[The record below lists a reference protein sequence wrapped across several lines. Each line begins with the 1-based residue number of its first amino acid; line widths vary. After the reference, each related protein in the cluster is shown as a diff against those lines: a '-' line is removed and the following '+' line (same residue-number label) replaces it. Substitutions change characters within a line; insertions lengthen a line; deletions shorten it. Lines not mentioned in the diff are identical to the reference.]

1 MTILMGDF
9 NAKIGADNTGYN
21 EVMGN
26 QALCHMNKNSK
37 RFADLCSLNQFVIG
51 GSIFP
56 HKQIHKTSW
65 RSPDHV
71 TENQIDHICI
81 NKMKK
86 YNVSLLKTKEMRTAF
101 HLSLSNR
108 FNPLQNQLENTDT
121 NIATYK
127 LSGSEMWRNTCKE
140 VLG

>member
-1 MTILMGDF
+1 MPILMGDS
-9 NAKIGADNTGYN
+9 NAKIVADNTGYN
-21 EVMGN
+21 EVMGT

-56 HKQIHKTSW
+56 HKQIHKASW

-81 NKMKK
+81 NMIKK
-86 YNVSLLKTKEMRTAF
+86 YNVSLLKTKEVRTAS

-108 FNPLQNQLENTDT
+108 FNPLQNQLIPTSQRINSVAAYQRDV
-121 NIATYK
+121 A
-127 LSGSEMWRNTCKE
+127 
-140 VLG
+140 

>member
-1 MTILMGDF
+1 MPILMGDS

-21 EVMGN
+21 EVMGT

-37 RFADLCSLNQFVIG
+37 RCADLCSLNQFVIG

-56 HKQIHKTSW
+56 HKQIHKASW

-71 TENQIDHICI
+71 AENHIDHICI
-81 NKMKK
+81 NMIKK
-86 YNVSLLKTKEMRTAF
+86 YNFSLLKTKKVRTAS

-108 FNPLQNQLENTDT
+108 FNPLQNQLIPTSQRINSVAAYQRDV
-121 NIATYK
+121 A
-127 LSGSEMWRNTCKE
+127 
-140 VLG
+140 